1 MSFLKCGVMIVS
13 KPTDFAYHLT
23 KYLSHYLSG
32 TRNFSVN
39 TVRSY
44 RDTFKLMIK
53 YAEDELH
60 IPSSRLTLERFNRDF
75 VLGFLKYLETERHVG
90 SCTIN
95 QRLSAIHAFCKYLQ
109 SEEPTYIFEYQRIL
123 AIPYKKY
130 AKPMIEYLSKDALKA
145 IFGAVDTNKRQG
157 RRDLTLIS
165 VLYDTGARVQE
176 LCDLKIRDLY
186 LEENPFVTLTG
197 KGTKTREV
205 VLMDNTQKI
214 LKQYINEFHR
224 SAIAN
229 DDSPLFY
236 NKRHEPLTRTAINH
250 LINKYVTIARQ
261 NCDTI
266 PKKVTPHIFRHTKAM
281 HLVQAGVDMI
291 YIRDFLGHTMMETTN
306 IYARINIEQMRDAL
320 ERAYPELNA
329 TNLPDWTSDASLME
343 FLNSL

>member
-1 MSFLKCGVMIVS
+1 MNVS
-13 KPTDFAYHLT
+13 KPTDFAYQLT
-23 KYLSHYLSG
+23 RYLSIYLSG
-32 TRNFSVN
+32 IRNFSVN
-39 TVRSY
+39 TIRSY

-53 YAEDELH
+53 YFEDELH
-60 IPSSRLTLERFNRDF
+60 MPSSRLTLERFNRDF
-75 VLGFLKYLETERHVG
+75 VLGFLKYLEIERNAG
-90 SCTIN
+90 NCTIN

-109 SEEPTYIFEYQRIL
+109 TEEPTYIFEYQRIL

-145 IFGAVDTNKRQG
+145 ILGAINTNKRQG
-157 RRDLTLIS
+157 PYI
-165 VLYDTGARVQE
+165 
-176 LCDLKIRDLY
+176 
-186 LEENPFVTLTG
+186 TLTG
-197 KGTKTREV
+197 KGRKTRGV
-205 VLMDNTQKI
+205 VLMDNTSEM
-214 LKQYINEFHR
+214 LKWYINEFHC
-224 SAIAN
+224 SVIAN

-261 NCDTI
+261 HCEFI
-266 PKKVTPHIFRHTKAM
+266 PQKVTPHIFRHTKAM

-329 TNLPDWTSDASLME
+329 TDLPDWTSDVALMG

>member
-1 MSFLKCGVMIVS
+1 MNMS
-13 KPTDFAYHLT
+13 KPTDFAYQLT
-23 KYLSHYLSG
+23 RYLSVYLSG

-39 TVRSY
+39 TIRSY
-44 RDTFKLMIK
+44 RDTFKLIIK
-53 YAEDELH
+53 YSEDKLH
-60 IPSSRLTLERFNRDF
+60 IPSSRLTLKRFDRDF
-75 VLGFLKYLETERHVG
+75 VLGFLKNLETERKVG

-109 SEEPTYIFEYQRIL
+109 AEEPTYIFEYQRIL

-145 IFGAVDTNKRQG
+145 ILGAVDTNKRQG

-176 LCDLKIRDLY
+176 LCDLKIRDLF
-186 LEENPFVTLTG
+186 LEEKPYITLTG
-197 KGTKTREV
+197 KGRKTRGV
-205 VLMDNTQKI
+205 VLMDNTSEM
-214 LKQYINEFHR
+214 LKRYINEFHR
-224 SAIAN
+224 GAIAN

-236 NKRHEPLTRTAINH
+236 NKRREQLTRTAINH
-250 LINKYVTIARQ
+250 LVDKYVSIARQ
-261 NCDTI
+261 HCESI

-329 TNLPDWTSDASLME
+329 TNLPDWTSDATLMG

>member
-1 MSFLKCGVMIVS
+1 
-13 KPTDFAYHLT
+13 
-23 KYLSHYLSG
+23 
-32 TRNFSVN
+32 
-39 TVRSY
+39 
-44 RDTFKLMIK
+44 
-53 YAEDELH
+53 
-60 IPSSRLTLERFNRDF
+60 
-75 VLGFLKYLETERHVG
+75 
-90 SCTIN
+90 
-95 QRLSAIHAFCKYLQ
+95 
-109 SEEPTYIFEYQRIL
+109 
-123 AIPYKKY
+123 
-130 AKPMIEYLSKDALKA
+130 MIEYLSKDALKA
-145 IFGAVDTNKRQG
+145 ILGAVDTNKRQG

-176 LCDLKIRDLY
+176 LCDLKIRDLF
-186 LEENPFVTLTG
+186 LEEKPYITLTG
-197 KGTKTREV
+197 KGRKTRGV
-205 VLMDNTQKI
+205 VLMDNTSEM
-214 LKQYINEFHR
+214 LKRYINEFHR

-250 LINKYVTIARQ
+250 LVDKYVSIARQ
-261 NCDTI
+261 HCESI

-329 TNLPDWTSDASLME
+329 TNLPDWTSDATLMG

>member
-1 MSFLKCGVMIVS
+1 MNVS
-13 KPTDFAYHLT
+13 KPTDFTYQLT
-23 KYLSHYLSG
+23 RYLSIYLSG
-32 TRNFSVN
+32 IRNFSVN
-39 TVRSY
+39 TIRSY

-53 YAEDELH
+53 YFEDELH
-60 IPSSRLTLERFNRDF
+60 MPSSRLTLERFNRDF
-75 VLGFLKYLETERHVG
+75 VLGFLKYLEIERNAG
-90 SCTIN
+90 NCTIN

-109 SEEPTYIFEYQRIL
+109 TEEPTYIFEYQRIL

-145 IFGAVDTNKRQG
+145 ILGAINTNKRQG
-157 RRDLTLIS
+157 RRDLTLLS

-176 LCDLKIRDLY
+176 LCDLKIRDLF
-186 LEENPFVTLTG
+186 LEEKPYITLTG
-197 KGTKTREV
+197 KGRKTRGV
-205 VLMDNTQKI
+205 VLMDNTSEM
-214 LKQYINEFHR
+214 LKWYINEFHC
-224 SAIAN
+224 SVIAN

-261 NCDTI
+261 HCEFI
-266 PKKVTPHIFRHTKAM
+266 PQKVTPHIFRHTKAM

-329 TNLPDWTSDASLME
+329 TDLPDWTSDVALMG